1 MTRGIDVS
9 HWQGNIDW
17 RTVKASGIDFAI
29 IKAGGADDGYYKDSK
44 FEDNYKGCK
53 DNGIK
58 VGAYYFSNATTTDGA
73 VVEAIKFTE
82 LLKGK
87 QFDMPVYF
95 DIEGKNQ
102 LSLGKERISAIIRAF
117 LETMKN
123 NGYFVGL
130 YHSKSSLETNVAED
144 IRTRYAVWL
153 AHWKVEKSS
162 YKGQY
167 GLWQYNVG
175 KCGGISSDC
184 DLDYCYID
192 YHTAIINKGLNGYS
206 KPDGETPTTKP
217 ETKTVEVYVDGKLI
231 IKVKGEIEN
240 GN

>member
-9 HWQGNIDW
+9 RWQGNIDW
-17 RTVKASGIDFAI
+17 KTVKASGIDFAI

-44 FEDNYKGCK
+44 FEANYQGCK

-58 VGAYYFSNATTTDGA
+58 VGAYYFSNAMTPDEA
-73 VVEAIKFTE
+73 RVEGNKFLE

-102 LSLGKERISAIIRAF
+102 LSLGKEKISAIIRAF
-117 LETMKN
+117 LETVESA
-123 NGYFVGL
+123 GYYVGL
-130 YHSKSSLETNVAED
+130 YHSKSSLENNVAED
-144 IRTRYAVWL
+144 IRTRYAIWL
-153 AHWKVEKSS
+153 AHWNVEKSN

-167 GLWQYNVG
+167 GLWQYKVG
-175 KCGGISSDC
+175 KCEGISGDC

-192 YHTAIINKGLNGYS
+192 YHTAIINNGLNGYP
-206 KPDGETPTTKP
+206 KPDGETPAPTDK
-217 ETKTVEVYVDGKLI
+217 EKTVEVYVDGKLI
-231 IKVKGEIEN
+231 IKMKGEIEY

>member
-9 HWQGNIDW
+9 RWQGNIDW

-44 FEDNYKGCK
+44 FEENYKGCK

-58 VGAYYFSNATTTDGA
+58 VGAYYFSNATTPDEA
-73 VVEAIKFTE
+73 VTEAIKFIE

-102 LSLGKERISAIIRAF
+102 LSLGRERISAIIRAF
-117 LETMKN
+117 MTTMEY

-130 YHSKSSLETNVAED
+130 YHSKSSLETNVDED

-153 AHWKVEKSS
+153 AHWNVEKSS

-167 GLWQYNVG
+167 GLWQYKVG
-175 KCGGISSDC
+175 KCDGISGDV

-192 YHTAIINKGLNGYS
+192 YHTAIINKGLNGYP
-206 KPDGETPTTKP
+206 KPDGETPTTP
-217 ETKTVEVYVDGKLI
+217 EPKTIEVYVDGKLI
-231 IKVKGEIEN
+231 IKMKGEIEN

>member
-1 MTRGIDVS
+1 MTKGIDVS
-9 HWQGNIDW
+9 HWQGEIDW

-44 FEDNYKGCK
+44 FESNYKGCK

-58 VGAYYFSNATTTDGA
+58 VGAYYFSNATTTDEA

-117 LETMKN
+117 LETMEN
-123 NGYFVGL
+123 NGYFGGL

-144 IRTRYAVWL
+144 IRTLYAIWL

-167 GLWQYNVG
+167 GLWQYKVG
-175 KCGGISSDC
+175 KCDGIKGDC

-192 YHTAIINKGLNGYS
+192 YHTTIINKGLNGYP

-217 ETKTVEVYVDGKLI
+217 EPETVEVYVDGKLI
-231 IKVKGEIEN
+231 IKVKGGIEN